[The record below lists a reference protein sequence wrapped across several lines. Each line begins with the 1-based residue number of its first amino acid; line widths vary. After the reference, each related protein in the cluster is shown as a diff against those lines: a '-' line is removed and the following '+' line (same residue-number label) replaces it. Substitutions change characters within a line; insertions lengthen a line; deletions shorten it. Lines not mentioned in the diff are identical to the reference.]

1 VEVKEQYQVKIQ
13 NKFTAFENV
22 DDGGGG
28 GGSADDDDVN
38 RAWEITRCAC

>member
-1 VEVKEQYQVKIQ
+1 
-13 NKFTAFENV
+13 V